1 MDEEI
6 AIIDNNTRREKIK
19 KFIVQNKKLLL
30 YSFCFLIILA
40 IIFFVFV
47 EYKKNIKIKI
57 SNNYNSTIIDYSSN
71 NRDQTVSNLI
81 DIINERDPTYSPL
94 SLYFIIDNNLI
105 TDKKKIN
112 NLFDTVINEISL
124 EKEIKNLI
132 IYKKALFYADE
143 VEENIL
149 LDMLKPLIN
158 SESIW
163 RSHALYLVA
172 EYFYSKNE
180 KQKSKEFFQQII
192 SIENANEDIIKEA
205 QKRLNKDLGE

>member
-40 IIFFVFV
+40 IIFFGFV
-47 EYKKNIKIKI
+47 EYKKNIKIRI

-143 VEENIL
+143 VEENTL

-192 SIENANEDIIKEA
+192 SIENANEDIIK
-205 QKRLNKDLGE
+205 